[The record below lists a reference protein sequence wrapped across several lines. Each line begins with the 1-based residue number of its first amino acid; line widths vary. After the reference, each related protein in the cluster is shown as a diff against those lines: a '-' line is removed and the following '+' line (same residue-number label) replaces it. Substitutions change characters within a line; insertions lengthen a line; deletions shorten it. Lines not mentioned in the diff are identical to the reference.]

1 MSKRRRQSGVA
12 IVEFSLAGIGTIFL
26 LICTFHLSMGMWNY
40 HVIANAVHEATR
52 YLSVKGVNCTKPGNS
67 CTVTVGT
74 IAAKLETL
82 AVGIPNNAINVTLT
96 SDSGAVTTCAPL
108 STCEGSTTLWPPHSN
123 TDNAVGK
130 KITVAAS
137 YRFQSPLLFFWPGAG
152 KTEFGTIWFP
162 ASSTQLILF

>member
-1 MSKRRRQSGVA
+1 MRRRRQRGVA

-40 HVIANAVHEATR
+40 HVLANAVHDTTR

-67 CTVTVGT
+67 CSVTVGDIVT
-74 IAAKLETL
+74 KVESL
-82 AVGIPNNAINVTLT
+82 AVGIPSSGLNLTLT
-96 SDSGAVTTCAPL
+96 TDSGAVTTCSPITA
-108 STCEGSTTLWPPHSN
+108 CAASTTKWPPGSN

-152 KTEFGTIWFP
+152 KQEFGTIWFP
-162 ASSTQLILF
+162 ASSSQRILF